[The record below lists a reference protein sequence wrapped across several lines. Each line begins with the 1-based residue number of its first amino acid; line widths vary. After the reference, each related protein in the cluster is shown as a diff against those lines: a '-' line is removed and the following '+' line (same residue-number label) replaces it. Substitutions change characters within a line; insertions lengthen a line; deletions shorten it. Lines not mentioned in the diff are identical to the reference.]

1 MANNSTIKT
10 LQDARKFVKREKI
23 CTLFSGSAPGIAS
36 LWDNVDL
43 PLEGGGNTRWGA
55 RVEAVWKWKNELPE
69 KYPDE
74 IFYGKIKGGLAALM
88 TVAFLREEY
97 YSAAHKSVDSCSE
110 LAQAVYDLIRRT
122 AGTTAEVRKLAI
134 EELDCTKSR
143 FETALKQL
151 QVTLNVARLNTPHT
165 TNDTWVPFREMY
177 LDIVDSYEA

>member
-1 MANNSTIKT
+1 MAAQPTIKT
-10 LQDARKFVKREKI
+10 LQNARKFVKREKM

-55 RVEAVWKWKNELPE
+55 RVEAVWRWKNELPE

-88 TVAFLREEY
+88 TISHLRDDY
-97 YSAAHKSVDSCSE
+97 YAAAHKPIGECSE
-110 LAQAVYDLIRRT
+110 LAQAVYDVIRRT
-122 AGTTAEVRKLAI
+122 PGTTAQLRKCAI
-134 EELDCTKSR
+134 AELGCTKSR

-165 TNDTWVPFREMY
+165 TNDTWVPMREMY
-177 LDIVDSYEA
+177 LDIVEAHEA